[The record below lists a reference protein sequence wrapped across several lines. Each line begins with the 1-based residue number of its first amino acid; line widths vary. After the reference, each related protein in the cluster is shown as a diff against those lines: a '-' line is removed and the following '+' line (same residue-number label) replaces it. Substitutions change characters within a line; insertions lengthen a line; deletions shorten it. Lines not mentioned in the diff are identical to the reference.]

1 MNEEGIYKSAVLLLS
16 LGEDEAVQVLKH
28 LNQLEVQKLGAAM
41 AKLRNLSQEQVDSVL
56 GDFCGRVM
64 REPLFLDVDPE
75 NYARTVLERRSTPST
90 R

>member
-41 AKLRNLSQEQVDSVL
+41 AKLRNLS
-56 GDFCGRVM
+56 R
-64 REPLFLDVDPE
+64 
-75 NYARTVLERRSTPST
+75 
-90 R
+90 